1 MIKTSLRN
9 DAAGV
14 TDMRR
19 MSEKGEDLYTRWAKI
34 RYESWKKSSILA
46 QADAECEVRSQIE
59 SCFNVS
65 LESIIDACRMI
76 NELTTINS
84 HYAVI
89 RTAVEASATGVWLST
104 VGKKRKMIFYSIK
117 LSYRDNENMLSLAEQ
132 SPTPNRALIDNRRQ
146 KRELLEEQKQ
156 HLRGYETKDIKTF
169 PQYTQILKTA
179 DERIRQRKTYTAV
192 MAWRICS
199 SLAHGSRDNVIGLA
213 EAIPTGRGD
222 ARTEEVE
229 IKQNPLLSFRC
240 LNPAAENCERIL
252 KEYERAIG

>member
-9 DAAGV
+9 DTAGV

-46 QADAECEVRSQIE
+46 QANAECEVRSQIE

-76 NELTTINS
+76 NELTTVNS

-146 KRELLEEQKQ
+146 KKGTPR
-156 HLRGYETKDIKTF
+156 RAKTTS
-169 PQYTQILKTA
+169 Q
-179 DERIRQRKTYTAV
+179 RIRNQRHQDIPAIHADSENGGRTDPAAQNVYRGHGLENLQQPGTWITRQCDRAGRSNSNGS
-192 MAWRICS
+192 WRRT
-199 SLAHGSRDNVIGLA
+199 HRGSRNKTEPPPI
-213 EAIPTGRGD
+213 IPLPEPGSGKL
-222 ARTEEVE
+222 RTDT
-229 IKQNPLLSFRC
+229 
-240 LNPAAENCERIL
+240 
-252 KEYERAIG
+252 